1 MVPGPLVQRFYVDA
15 IIYNKCMKI
24 HFLIIV
30 LRINNISKAFQWW
43 LFQGAEK
50 FGIVTITIHWKRIS
64 ELMRG
69 TGVKDSTDGNFS
81 GKVKTVGD

>member
-30 LRINNISKAFQWW
+30 LRINNISKVFNGGCFRALKNLVLSQSPFR
-43 LFQGAEK
+43 
-50 FGIVTITIHWKRIS
+50 KRIS